1 MQELEIEVLSSQR
14 QGLLIDL
21 GKVIISH
28 GYALLRQRMVQAAQ
42 GVQLT
47 LIVRG
52 PADRQLELEDALN
65 AHPRVIGIE
74 TGRHQGGRIDTNS
87 SFAGTPS
94 SGTPESAV
102 AEATATTMTV
112 DSARVEAVLPM
123 IAREYPRIF
132 ARLQAM
138 ERDLDKDSRIG
149 TLRQAGVR
157 TGAWVFK
164 RDFSLGGRLPLAEAL
179 KRIVVPALRN
189 LVDVEIRDE
198 RVRVRNSPL
207 CQPGQNHGPTCHFFC
222 GYLEGLL
229 VEADTAPVI
238 NVREIYCRSTG
249 ADACVFDV
257 SV

>member
-1 MQELEIEVLSSQR
+1 MQEIEIEVLSNQR

-21 GKVIISH
+21 GKVIIAH
-28 GYALLRQRMVQAAQ
+28 GYTLLRQRMVQVPQ

-52 PADRQLELEDALN
+52 PADRQLVLEDALN

-74 TGRHQGGRIDTNS
+74 TGRHQGGRIDANAA
-87 SFAGTPS
+87 FGDDQGKA
-94 SGTPESAV
+94 SAPASMV
-102 AEATATTMTV
+102 DATDASTTV
-112 DSARVEAVLPM
+112 DNARVESVLPLV
-123 IAREYPRIF
+123 AREYPRIF

-138 ERDLDKDSRIG
+138 ERDLEKDARIG
-149 TLRQAGVR
+149 TLRQVGIR

-164 RDFSLGGRLPLAEAL
+164 RDFSLGGRLPLGEAL
-179 KRIVVPALRN
+179 KRIAVPALRN
-189 LVDVEIRDE
+189 LVDAELRDE
-198 RVRVRNSPL
+198 RIRVRNSPM
-207 CQPGQNHGPTCHFFC
+207 CSSGQHHGPSCHFFC

-229 VEADTAPVI
+229 LEADTAPVVT
-238 NVREIYCRSTG
+238 VREVYCRSTG